1 MKNRQASN
9 EEAANI
15 IKQYPIEAKS
25 IRLLSERGGRAQWL
39 IETDQGRLML
49 KREQR
54 KPEKMLFIAGA
65 HKHLQENGLPITDLV
80 ETSEGE
86 LCVGEEERSYVMYKS
101 HNGLPLNYYNADH
114 LRKAMAFKAEF
125 HEKSKGY
132 IPPKGGKK
140 RRRLGKWEKLYR
152 WKLQQLEGFKL
163 LASQQGPDPFS
174 ELFLMHVDGM
184 MERGRQASEEIQ
196 QESFKKRVQAYGE
209 ENGFCQQDFTLS
221 RLTLK
226 DGKAFMKELRS
237 VNIDLPMRDLRIM
250 LDKVMKKL
258 SVWDIELCCEM
269 LRAYHEVRPLTQED
283 LRTLWTDLR
292 FPHLFCSIAQN
303 YYLREKK
310 AWSDFKYLAAL
321 KNVMAI
327 ETSKNE
333 FLNQFDE
340 IYEKI
345 TGQ

>member
-1 MKNRQASN
+1 MKNHQANN
-9 EEAANI
+9 EEAEI
-15 IKQYPIEAKS
+15 IVEKYPVEVNT
-25 IRLLSERGGRAQWL
+25 IRLVSERGGRAQWL
-39 IETDQGRLML
+39 VETDQGRMIL
-49 KREQR
+49 KRELR

-65 HKHLQENGLPITDLV
+65 HKHLQENGFPVTNLI

-86 LCVGEEERSYVMYKS
+86 LFVGGEDRSYVMYEKHDGS
-101 HNGLPLNYYNADH
+101 PLNYYSPDH

-132 IPPKGGKK
+132 SPPKGGKK

-163 LASQQGPDPFS
+163 LAANQETDPFS
-174 ELFLMHVDGM
+174 ELFLMHVDEIM
-184 MERGRQASEEIQ
+184 KRGKRASEEIEQ
-196 QESFKKRVQAYGE
+196 DSFKLQVQAYAE
-209 ENGFCQQDFTLS
+209 ENRFCQQDFTLS

-258 SVWDIELCCEM
+258 SVWDVELCCEM
-269 LRAYHEVRPLTQED
+269 LRAYHEVRPLTKED
-283 LRTLWTDLR
+283 LRILWTDLR

-321 KNVMAI
+321 KNVVAI
-327 ETSKNE
+327 ETSKSE
-333 FLNQFDE
+333 FLDRFDE

-345 TGQ
+345 TG